1 VELNI
6 FNLTILYVSGM
17 FEMSKK
23 IAYVDSKLKVDF
35 IDKLSPEISYKIL
48 KMLDTKS
55 LIYAARV
62 SRKWEM
68 LCECELKRRKVQYND
83 AYYEQLWE
91 LLMRNIEKTYG
102 QRFPF

>member
-6 FNLTILYVSGM
+6 FNLIILYVSGT
-17 FEMSKK
+17 FEISKK
-23 IAYVDSKLKVDF
+23 ISSVGSKLKVDF
-35 IDKLSPEISYKIL
+35 INELSSEISYKIL

-62 SRKWEM
+62 SKKWKI
-68 LCECELKRRKVQYND
+68 LCECELKRRNVQYTE

-91 LLMRNIEKTYG
+91 LLMQNIEKTYG

>member
-1 VELNI
+1 VELTI
-6 FNLTILYVSGM
+6 FNLTTLYVSGT
-17 FEMSKK
+17 FEMSRK
-23 IAYVDSKLKVDF
+23 IAFVDDKPRVDF
-35 IDKLSPEISYKIL
+35 INRLSSEISYKIL

-62 SRKWEM
+62 SRKWEI
-68 LCECELKRRKVQYND
+68 LCERELKRRKVKYDD

-91 LLMRNIEKTYG
+91 LLMCNIEKTYG

>member
-6 FNLTILYVSGM
+6 FNLIILYVSET
-17 FEMSKK
+17 FELSKK
-23 IAYVDSKLKVDF
+23 IAFVGSKLKVDF
-35 IDKLSPEISYKIL
+35 INELSPEISYKIL

-62 SRKWEM
+62 SRKWEI
-68 LCECELKRRKVQYND
+68 LCEYELKRRKVLYND

-91 LLMRNIEKTYG
+91 LLMQNIEKTYG